1 MLGLDIKSESSL
13 DGLLKYSRADLEA
26 HEKDLISEISQLSK
40 EIQQLEEI
48 DAAADDTL
56 EEFEQFEPPEWCVP
70 IRANVLE
77 FDFESLAKE
86 CQFDVIMMDP
96 PWVLAGSAPTR
107 GVALGYQQLPDVA
120 IQEMRV
126 DLLSKNGFI
135 FIWVINNRFSVGLEM
150 MKNWGYQ
157 FVDSIDW
164 VKMTCNRRMAKCHGF
179 YLQHA
184 KETCLIGKKVG

>member
-107 GVALGYQQLPDVA
+107 GVKMLVCFLHLIMFYFFFFFLIRLRSD
-120 IQEMRV
+120 
-126 DLLSKNGFI
+126 
-135 FIWVINNRFSVGLEM
+135 INNFPMWLSR
-150 MKNWGYQ
+150 K
-157 FVDSIDW
+157 
-164 VKMTCNRRMAKCHGF
+164 
-179 YLQHA
+179 
-184 KETCLIGKKVG
+184 